1 MKLLSRPVIWYK
13 ELLTTQ
19 INNTIL
25 RSLVCWSPDVRP
37 SVWLLSVPQRWW
49 QSDDVQCYFVSQSTL
64 HLLSISNS
72 CQEQIPLWFRRVR
85 WSFLWSERFHLP
97 TVTTQERAAAVR
109 WETVWA
115 RPGWTDGQPLVTAGD
130 CLQHDWLREKLMRKK
145 TNKIKVKHTQSSWQA
160 LTPTCVRFLIW
171 RSFWRG
177 EKFRMSVLLWKW

>member
-1 MKLLSRPVIWYK
+1 MVC
-13 ELLTTQ
+13 
-19 INNTIL
+19 
-25 RSLVCWSPDVRP
+25 RSPHLCP
-37 SVWLLSVPQRWW
+37 SVRLLSVPQRWW
-49 QSDDVQCYFVSQSTL
+49 QSDDVQCYFVSQSTVKPQF
-64 HLLSISNS
+64 SINTNY
-72 CQEQIPLWFRRVR
+72 CQEQISLWFWRVW

-115 RPGWTDGQPLVTAGD
+115 GPGWTDGQPLVTAGD

-145 TNKIKVKHTQSSWQA
+145 TNKIKVKHTQFSWQA